1 MNPLRNVA
9 NLMIVSTPSITIVST
24 MFVHLLRRLSL
35 LILVSLGCIAAHG
48 FEDEATDIWNWKIIG
63 PFENYSGA
71 SFTKKLAAEAPFDTL
86 THKNA
91 RGGSIA
97 WQNAASTNSTI
108 VGLFDSNP
116 EPSGAYLANT
126 FVESRDRQT
135 ITLHANIAGSMEVY
149 INDSIAF
156 TSRRDILTYTSVP
169 ICRATLEKGWN
180 RILVKAGNSELPFCF
195 FSIMMMD
202 ASGNVIQSFASTAE
216 PRLYPL
222 QTQPPEPLAIP
233 DSLYDMGYM
242 WDDSFTDSLLH
253 SFDDRGLTVNG
264 AIGKAIQYKDQG
276 LVLASLDQLRRA
288 LARHPQRYDA
298 WFLKGYI
305 HLELQQRD
313 SAMYC
318 FERGLVLDPGAYGPF
333 MMLRKLKHQ
342 PDIFSYFRSVNT
354 DSIIKAAFTKEPR
367 DNRMMEIVLHDERI
381 AVIAGGSSIIEVD
394 QMFRMTNDLSI
405 SLFSKYTSDNISTSL
420 SFSLMDYKYYGDSV
434 EARSDGNAL
443 VLDNIEV
450 GDIIRIRRRYI
461 ERDTLQI
468 PMYFRHRHELQRRLY
483 TQRSRYQIITPS
495 SDRFQWRSYNTMAE
509 PEYEETPLGYR
520 LLWDVENVE
529 PLPTEV
535 DMPRDDLT
543 GLIEVGTVPSWEYVA
558 QRYYDAFVGN
568 VGVTQKVR
576 DLMEEIAPSSDS
588 LSKQEIIQRVRVFLG
603 NIDMGS
609 DPVRFPHCRSIESIM
624 DNGPSSSTDCA
635 TMFISMLAARDI
647 KAHPMI
653 IDTNTTP
660 FHAPPTPSSATFNH
674 VIIVIPGDSL
684 PSFFDATARL
694 LTSYHSLPN
703 NVRGAFGLVLRKG
716 LREPMYVANDP
727 VMRRCMEEYSSITPE
742 PTGTAELFQTSYT
755 TEQDSSVTRRY
766 AANAE
771 MHSEQMAQ
779 MQNSIWSEPVPG
791 TSMLKL
797 CSRAKGLNMY
807 QRQESDSNNLV
818 IVPAWTSRVMY
829 PDTPYDTSTRKTP
842 LLRYSLLDSS
852 SATMVIHAPPG
863 YTFSKNQ
870 PRGIFNV
877 ESMRFT
883 MLSLQQGDSLIIT
896 RKVVFTQPY
905 VSPEGYA
912 AFQMTHAKIIELDK
926 QPVVLVPRPAAPPKR
941 KKKK

>member
-1 MNPLRNVA
+1 
-9 NLMIVSTPSITIVST
+9 MIVSTPSITIVST
-24 MFVHLLRRLSL
+24 MFFRLLRRLSYP
-35 LILVSLGCIAAHG
+35 ILVFVTCIAAYG
-48 FEDEATDIWNWKIIG
+48 FNDEASDTWNWNIIG
-63 PFENYSGA
+63 PFENYSGV
-71 SFTKKLAAEAPFDTL
+71 SFTKKLPAEAPFDTL

-91 RGGSIA
+91 RGGVIS
-97 WQNAASTNSTI
+97 WRRVTSSNSTI
-108 VGLFDSNP
+108 VGLFDSNT
-116 EPSGAYLANT
+116 EPYGAYLANT

-135 ITLHANIAGSMEVY
+135 VTLLASIAGSMDVY
-149 INDSIAF
+149 VNDSLAF
-156 TSRRDILTYTSVP
+156 TSKRDILTHKSVP
-169 ICRATLEKGWN
+169 ISRVTLEKGWN
-180 RILVKAGNSELPFCF
+180 RILVKAGNNELPFCF
-195 FSIMMMD
+195 YSIMMMD
-202 ASGNVIQSFASTAE
+202 ASGNVIQSFASTTE

-222 QTQPPEPLAIP
+222 QTQPPEPLSIP
-233 DSLYDMGYM
+233 DSLYDLGFT
-242 WDDSFTDSLLH
+242 WDDSFTDSLLR
-253 SFDDRGLTVNG
+253 SFDDKGLTING
-264 AIGKAIQYKDQG
+264 TMEKAIQYKDQG
-276 LVLASLDQLRRA
+276 LAVASLEQLRDA
-288 LARHPQRYDA
+288 LARQPERYDA

-305 HLELQQRD
+305 HAERQQKD

-333 MMLRKLKHQ
+333 MMLRKLKNQ

-354 DSIIKAAFTKEPR
+354 DSIIKNAFAKEPR
-367 DNRMMEIVLHDERI
+367 DNRTMEMVLHDERI

-405 SLFSKYTSDNISTSL
+405 SLFSKYTSDNIGNSL

-434 EARSDGNAL
+434 AARADGNAL
-443 VLDNIEV
+443 VLDNIEL
-450 GDIIRIRRRYI
+450 GDVIRIRRRYI

-529 PLPTEV
+529 PLATEV

-558 QRYYDAFVGN
+558 QRYYDAFMRN
-568 VGVTQKVR
+568 VSATQEVR
-576 DLMEEIAPSSDS
+576 NLMDEIAPSADS

-603 NIDMGS
+603 NLDLVS
-609 DPVRFPHCRSIESIM
+609 ESVQFPHCRSIDRIM
-624 DNGPSSSTDCA
+624 EDGPASPTDYA
-635 TMFISMLAARDI
+635 SMFISMLAARDI
-647 KAHPMI
+647 KAHAMI

-674 VIIVIPGDSL
+674 VIVVVPGDSL
-684 PSFFDATARL
+684 PSFFDPTARPL
-694 LTSYHSLPN
+694 LSYHSLPP

-727 VMRRCMEEYSSITPE
+727 TMMRYMDEYSSIRPE
-742 PTGTAELFQTSYT
+742 PDGAAELFQTSYT
-755 TEQDSSVTRRY
+755 TEQDSSVTRLY

-771 MHSEQMAQ
+771 KHKEQMVQ
-779 MQNSIWSEPVPG
+779 MRNSIWSEPVPG
-791 TSMLKL
+791 TSLLKL
-797 CSRAKGLNMY
+797 CSRASGLNIY

-818 IVPAWTSRVMY
+818 VVPAWTSRVLY

-912 AFQMTHAKIIELDK
+912 AFQITHAKIIELDK
-926 QPVVLVPRPAAPPKR
+926 QPVVLIPRPAAPPKR